1 MNISIMLY
9 QCIVAVVLTVLFH
22 QTSASNCDL
31 DLIHAVF
38 TDLCNELACFRNSYH
53 EIAHLTTA
61 TLKDMIA
68 KSVEK
73 YEKGELTEKN
83 PKVVEAINSVIKEM
97 IPPSRRIDTC
107 QKELAYYGIYFINQT
122 DCIEDFALGIFSNI
136 CKTFN
141 CFPSRR
147 QLDGMISRDDLE
159 ELIENELEKIE
170 NGEEPEIDIDVE
182 QLILRI
188 TGRLK
193 VQPLIRR
200 SHSDEAV
207 VDCMTDLAHNVFS
220 GIFSSFN
227 SANRRQGKSMTVE
240 DLRILIE
247 QELERIE
254 RGEVVEIIPSIVEMI
269 QLIVKEM
276 MGANRRSHR

>member
-1 MNISIMLY
+1 MNISIMLHH
-9 QCIVAVVLTVLFH
+9 CIVAVVFTVLFH

-31 DLIHAVF
+31 DLTHAVF

-61 TLKDMIA
+61 TLKDMIG

-107 QKELAYYGIYFINQT
+107 QKELAYY
-122 DCIEDFALGIFSNI
+122 
-136 CKTFN
+136 
-141 CFPSRR
+141 
-147 QLDGMISRDDLE
+147 DGVISRDDLE

-170 NGEEPEIDIDVE
+170 NGEEPEIVPDVAE
-182 QLILRI
+182 LIRNVMAVLI
-188 TGRLK
+188 

-200 SHSDEAV
+200 SHSDEAA

-276 MGANRRSHR
+276 MGANRRSHSCLEELVNIGMGLITMI